1 MNNLKYPE
9 KEYLLQYDLS
19 LDLFN
24 EMEIEV
30 NDVVPLRKVFIL
42 YTKEG
47 KKILKRVEA
56 TKERIEF
63 INMCVNEIY
72 KKCDKLTLF
81 KVFKD
86 GRCYM
91 EWKGSKYI
99 VMDLLKGRELTFTN
113 PIEYKGA
120 ASLLSEVHLAS
131 QEVLKNKAKEGI
143 KVKKWMDNNL
153 IIKFSQ
159 NIKDLIEIQGWVNKY
174 EYKDDFDKMFIESIG
189 SALAEMKEAKELLE
203 NSEYYKIREDSE
215 DIVICHNDLAE
226 HNFIINDEGIY
237 LIDFDY
243 LTIDLRIMDIAD
255 LLLKGIKNAAFDL
268 EKSVDILKE
277 YNKLYPLKE
286 KDYKY
291 IYILLLFPRDYYTI
305 VKNHYHKEK
314 QWNEEVYINRFK
326 NKINNDKFRREFLKE
341 FLKEINTDLLSSSN

>member
-1 MNNLKYPE
+1 MNNLRYPE
-9 KEYLLQYDLS
+9 KKYLLQYDLS

-24 EMEIEV
+24 ELDIGV
-30 NDVVPLRKVFIL
+30 NDVIPLRKVFIL

-56 TKERIEF
+56 EEERIEF
-63 INMCVNEIY
+63 INMCINEIY
-72 KKCDKLTLF
+72 KKCDKVTPF

-86 GRCYM
+86 GKCYV

-99 VMDLLKGRELTFTN
+99 VMDLLEGRELTFTN

-120 ASLLSEVHLAS
+120 ANLLAKVHLAS

-143 KVKKWMDNNL
+143 KVKEWMDKNL
-153 IIKFSQ
+153 IIKFSEY
-159 NIKDLIEIQGWVNKY
+159 IKDLLEIENWVNKY
-174 EYKDDFDKMFIESIG
+174 EYKDDFDKMFIESVG
-189 SALAEMKEAKELLE
+189 SAILEMKEAKELLE
-203 NSEYYKIREDSE
+203 NSEYDKTREEAE

-226 HNFIINDEGIY
+226 HNFIINDEEIN

-243 LTIDLRIMDIAD
+243 LTIDLRVMDVAD
-255 LLLKGIKNAAFDL
+255 LLLKGIKNVAFDL
-268 EKSVDILKE
+268 EKGIEIIKE
-277 YNKLYPLKE
+277 YSKLYPLKE

-291 IYILLLFPRDYYTI
+291 IYILLLYPRDYYTI

-314 QWNEEVYINRFK
+314 HWNEEVYINRLR
-326 NKINNDKFRREFLKE
+326 NKINSDKFRREFLKE
-341 FLKEINTDLLSSSN
+341 FF